1 MTYQSATSPSAAA
14 PRGSVAAS
22 EAPRLDD
29 LTLAQLRG
37 YRQQLRDEEDRASY
51 WRRLVHAR
59 LDLLRAGRSI
69 AGSIG
74 LEDLVRALGD
84 TGTGA
89 SRTALL
95 HVGASDELPDLP
107 DLAEVW
113 VTPTTPE
120 EHEVAMS
127 HLLAA
132 EQQLTAYRSALFAR
146 LEESTAALIARYRAD
161 PTQALAVLV

>member
-1 MTYQSATSPSAAA
+1 MNDQTATGP
-14 PRGSVAAS
+14 GTLDVG

-29 LTLAQLRG
+29 LDLPALRG
-37 YRQQLRDEEDRASY
+37 YRQRLRDEEDRASY

-74 LEDLVRALGD
+74 IEDLVRALGD

-95 HVGASDELPDLP
+95 HVGAAEALPDLP

-113 VTPTTPE
+113 FTPSSPE
-120 EHEVAMS
+120 ENELAMT

-132 EQQLTAYRSALFAR
+132 EHQLTQYRAALFAR
-146 LEESTAALIARYRAD
+146 LDECTAALIERYKAD
-161 PTQALAVLV
+161 PTQALAILV